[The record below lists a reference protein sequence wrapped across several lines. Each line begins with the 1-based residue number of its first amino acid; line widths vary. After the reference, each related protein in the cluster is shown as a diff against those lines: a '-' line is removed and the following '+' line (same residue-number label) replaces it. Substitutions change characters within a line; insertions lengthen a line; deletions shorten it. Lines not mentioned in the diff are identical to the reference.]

1 MPLIVEFELEDG
13 EKILHRIPAEIWKM
27 SEPTVTKVFV
37 TPAPAVSISLD
48 PMLETADVDV
58 SDNYWPARPAPTRF
72 EVFKSEQ
79 RSRWGASRDEN
90 PMQRS
95 QRSSELENT
104 ED

>member
-1 MPLIVEFELEDG
+1 
-13 EKILHRIPAEIWKM
+13 
-27 SEPTVTKVFV
+27 
-37 TPAPAVSISLD
+37 
-48 PMLETADVDV
+48 MLETADVDV

-104 ED
+104 EN